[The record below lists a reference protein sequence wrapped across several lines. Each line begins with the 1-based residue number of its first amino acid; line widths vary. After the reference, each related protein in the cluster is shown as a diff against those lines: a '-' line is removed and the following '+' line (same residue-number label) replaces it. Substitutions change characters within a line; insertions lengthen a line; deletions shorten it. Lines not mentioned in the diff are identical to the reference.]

1 MGRKKIFTNRKKIV
15 KIREKFSSK
24 VKVVV
29 TEKNHSAAGSCK
41 FSKFRENMKNTSLPE
56 GWIEMNEKSAEF
68 LIFCNMQL
76 NNNLPVISYSIVINK
91 DLTYKLNIYTRK
103 EVSLPKNITISSP
116 DDVTSLM
123 LYISSLFICP
133 ENPDESYILL
143 ANEREN
149 VFKNRQGN

>member
-1 MGRKKIFTNRKKIV
+1 M

-29 TEKNHSAAGSCK
+29 TEKNHSAAGLCK

-76 NNNLPVISYSIVINK
+76 NNNLPVIYSLVINK

-133 ENPDESYILL
+133 GNPDESYILL

-149 VFKNRQGN
+149 VFKNGQGN